1 MAEVDH
7 CYSRPWNWRPDGVRT
22 HPTKSIFLPRVA
34 RQPSTAISKGER
46 SNELDEIIE
55 VDQIDEATMT
65 LPYHEEKS
73 NKVMEECERFG
84 EFANPDALSEDE
96 MDDWEDHIIKDGW
109 LPRQNKLF
117 VEIMKITKSNTE
129 MIVNL
134 KQGEK
139 NFLLPSLKTGE
150 DLDM

>member
-96 MDDWEDHIIKDGW
+96 MDDWEEHI
-109 LPRQNKLF
+109 N
-117 VEIMKITKSNTE
+117 
-129 MIVNL
+129 
-134 KQGEK
+134 
-139 NFLLPSLKTGE
+139 
-150 DLDM
+150 